1 MAPLELPAGC
11 LGDLLSRPHLRAIW
25 FLTPSLSGVE
35 ISVDPQPIHS
45 PKRDLQDEVTHA
57 LPRWLVVEYADRFPV
72 YPVRLGP
79 SGVDKQIFLGIREA
93 DVEIDYVRAFLAMA
107 LAHRDAADPIPRKP
121 RAEAQRRRGGRG
133 LGEGAPEA
141 ELD

>member
-1 MAPLELPAGC
+1 MASSSPLP
-11 LGDLLSRPHLRAIW
+11 LS
-25 FLTPSLSGVE
+25 
-35 ISVDPQPIHS
+35 PQPIHS
-45 PKRDLQDEVTHA
+45 LKGDLQDEVTHA

-93 DVEIDYVRAFLAMA
+93 DVEIDYVQAFLAMA

-133 LGEGAPEA
+133 LGEGTPDT
-141 ELD
+141 ELG

>member
-1 MAPLELPAGC
+1 M
-11 LGDLLSRPHLRAIW
+11 
-25 FLTPSLSGVE
+25 
-35 ISVDPQPIHS
+35 
-45 PKRDLQDEVTHA
+45 
-57 LPRWLVVEYADRFPV
+57 VEYADRFPV

-121 RAEAQRRRGGRG
+121 RAEAQRRRDWGRVHQKPNWIEPMVRCG
-133 LGEGAPEA
+133 LPLQQTTFSKTHGSMPQRQTSQAMAHHFCHLRVIGLTPP
-141 ELD
+141 LRPKPKPTR

>member
-1 MAPLELPAGC
+1 MQKG
-11 LGDLLSRPHLRAIW
+11 
-25 FLTPSLSGVE
+25 
-35 ISVDPQPIHS
+35 
-45 PKRDLQDEVTHA
+45 HA

-121 RAEAQRRRGGRG
+121 RAEAQRREG